1 MYRDKEK
8 EKGKPKVM
16 TVYLCTCDMFLNSD
30 QNYPKEREMQEGK
43 AVV

>member
-30 QNYPKEREMQEGK
+30 QNYPREREMQEGE